1 MNDSWNDALKKK
13 YSHCGGSGI
22 ENVCVSVFYK
32 LFHLLIHPPHFPPK
46 NTSTPACANHI
57 TNRCKS
63 IHFTNC
69 QSTDKWSSI
78 YLLYI
83 QPTQGGLTIYVYML
97 EKTLVLSTYFQ
108 MEPQRHPPAKY
119 LTLLPPYSFWHKLD
133 SYEMGEKWG
142 EAFATLYARHC
153 SQYVVLCVL
162 R

>member
-1 MNDSWNDALKKK
+1 MFNLYSSRIKYITVDRMFLNWPRKKAQSIMNDSWNDALKKK

-83 QPTQGGLTIYVYML
+83 QPTQGGWLYMYICWR
-97 EKTLVLSTYFQ
+97 K
-108 MEPQRHPPAKY
+108 H
-119 LTLLPPYSFWHKLD
+119 SFYPHIF
-133 SYEMGEKWG
+133 KWNHSDIHQQNISPSSPHIHFG
-142 EAFATLYARHC
+142 I
-153 SQYVVLCVL
+153 S
-162 R
+162 